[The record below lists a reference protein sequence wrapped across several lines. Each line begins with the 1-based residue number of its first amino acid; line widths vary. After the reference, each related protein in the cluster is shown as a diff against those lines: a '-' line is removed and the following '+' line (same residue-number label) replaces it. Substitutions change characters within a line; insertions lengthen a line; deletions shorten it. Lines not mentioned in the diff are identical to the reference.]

1 MAYRKKNPPNPPLN
15 RCIDCGKPIPI
26 SRVRQLC
33 KDCDVQKSSDS
44 FDRAWNLVKEEDEFA
59 DVPAENKGG
68 DCYGC
73 AGRHLWSNPE
83 HTLVHAMV
91 TGQGPIEGIRYGHAF
106 TTFTDPE
113 TGMEMVYDA
122 VKDLTLPAAL
132 YYHLGQINPDE
143 MTKYTLDEMNEMIQ
157 SSGHWGPW
165 EEKTE

>member
-1 MAYRKKNPPNPPLN
+1 M
-15 RCIDCGKPIPI
+15 
-26 SRVRQLC
+26 
-33 KDCDVQKSSDS
+33 QKSSDL
-44 FDRAWNLVKEEDEFA
+44 FNLAWNLVKEEDEFA
-59 DVPAENKGG
+59 DVPDENKGG

-73 AGRHLWSNPE
+73 AGRHLWANPE

-113 TGMEMVYDA
+113 TGIEMVYDA